1 MHVLVLGIGNLLL
14 QDEGVGV
21 HVINELQRRFH
32 FPPEVELL
40 DGGTAGMELVEAML
54 DREQVIIVDAIRS
67 DETPGTLIQLEG
79 DAVPAFLQQH
89 LTPHQLGIADVLA
102 TLTIAGR
109 KPDRLILLGIVPGSM
124 ELSVTLSDELQG
136 QFDELV
142 EQVAVKLTEFG
153 VAPMP
158 KQNLESRP
166 SVGPL
171 TGVPSDER

>member
-1 MHVLVLGIGNLLL
+1 MHTLVLGIGNLLL
-14 QDEGVGV
+14 QDEGIGV
-21 HVINELQRRFH
+21 HIINELQRRFQ
-32 FPPEVELL
+32 FPPGVELL

-54 DREQVIIVDAIRS
+54 DREQVVVVDAIRS
-67 DETPGTLIQLEG
+67 DEAPGTLIQVEG

-109 KPDRLILLGIVPGSM
+109 TPKQLVLLGVVPHSM
-124 ELSVTLSDELQG
+124 ELSVTLSDTLQQQFAELIT
-136 QFDELV
+136 
-142 EQVAVKLTEFG
+142 QVAAKLAEFG
-153 VAPMP
+153 IVPTP
-158 KQNLESRP
+158 KVEIRP